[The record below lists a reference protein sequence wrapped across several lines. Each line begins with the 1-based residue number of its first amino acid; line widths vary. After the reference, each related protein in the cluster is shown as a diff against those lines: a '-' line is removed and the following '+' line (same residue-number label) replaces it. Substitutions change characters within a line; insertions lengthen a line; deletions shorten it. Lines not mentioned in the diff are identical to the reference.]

1 MQQTVY
7 KNDVEYQQS
16 DVLPLPIIDISPID
30 LMCTYS
36 KLLFIQDQARKMNI
50 SAPCMTFDKLSW
62 YKALGIIAKKKLN
75 MICFHILMSFLDAVG
90 DMMSGSGIEEIQ
102 ELVYVTNKV
111 GQRLTENSTIIGSL
125 YGICEG
131 DKNINFC

>member
-36 KLLFIQDQARKMNI
+36 KLLFIQD
-50 SAPCMTFDKLSW
+50 
-62 YKALGIIAKKKLN
+62 
-75 MICFHILMSFLDAVG
+75 
-90 DMMSGSGIEEIQ
+90 
-102 ELVYVTNKV
+102 
-111 GQRLTENSTIIGSL
+111 
-125 YGICEG
+125 
-131 DKNINFC
+131 